1 MTMFDLLR
9 YAIRNHNNT
18 IAKKIIDSG
27 YWEQLGECDRIFVK
41 TTIACSN
48 NTFIAEYLG
57 YRIYKNLQDPRG
69 DVHFPEYQLVK
80 L

>member
-1 MTMFDLLR
+1 MTMFELFR
-9 YAIRNHNNT
+9 YLIRNHNNVV
-18 IAKKIIDSG
+18 AKKIIDSG
-27 YWEQLGECDRIFVK
+27 FWEQLGPSDRIFVK

-57 YRIYKNLQDPRG
+57 YKIVKSQQNNWSDIHY
-69 DVHFPEYQLVK
+69 PEYHLVK